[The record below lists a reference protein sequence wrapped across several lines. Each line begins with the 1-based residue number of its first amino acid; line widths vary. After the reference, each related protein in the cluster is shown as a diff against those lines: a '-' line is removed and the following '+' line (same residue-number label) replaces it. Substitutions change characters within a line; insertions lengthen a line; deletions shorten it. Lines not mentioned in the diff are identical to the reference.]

1 VGRLFLIIPGNPG
14 DAYYYAGFAETLRTR
29 GHEVAVFDHARQPRP
44 PANMLVYARHQ
55 AEQLQRYLRETG
67 RAASDVELILVGHSV
82 GAYIA
87 HLIEKEAL
95 LAVSRVVHLFPF
107 YARPSWRAHLSL
119 TVWGF
124 FGPQVLFTFRNL
136 PRAWQAAW
144 LRRAGVHAHHDHI
157 ITTVSSE
164 HASSY
169 TSMGRAELLE
179 IASYRDPGHI
189 WRDSPLARQ
198 GRVAC
203 LYIDHDAWSP
213 ARDHASV
220 RSMSY
225 RITRPVS
232 HTFVLD
238 ESSWPVVAS
247 AVEAL
252 VNPGGSHGIVERLE
266 AVPGAGTVNQ

>member
-1 VGRLFLIIPGNPG
+1 
-14 DAYYYAGFAETLRTR
+14 LRTR
-29 GHEVAVFDHARQPRP
+29 GHEVAVFDHARLPHP
-44 PANMLVYARHQ
+44 PASMLVYARHQ
-55 AEQLQRYLRETG
+55 AEQVERYLRESG
-67 RAASDVELILVGHSV
+67 RSTNGVELILVGHSV

-87 HLIEKEAL
+87 HLIEKHAL
-95 LAVSRVVHLFPF
+95 LPVSRIVHLFPF
-107 YARPSWRAHLSL
+107 FARPSWRAFLSL
-119 TVWGF
+119 TVWGR
-124 FGPQVLFTFRNL
+124 FGAQVLGTFRRL
-136 PRAWQAAW
+136 PRDWQIAW
-144 LRRAGVHAHHDHI
+144 LKRAGVHAHHDHI
-157 ITTVSSE
+157 IATVSSE

-179 IASYRDPGHI
+179 IVPYRDAGHV
-189 WRDSPLARQ
+189 WRDSSLARE

-213 ARDHASV
+213 AKEHSGV

-252 VNPGGSHGIVERLE
+252 VDAGGEQGLVERLG
-266 AVPGAGTVNQ
+266 AATPGINRSA